1 MFLCFNLKNLDIFL
15 YSCILILAFWK
26 EDDNEGKKKK
36 KKVTVSEL
44 NNKNFQNLLF
54 SQFSQESQLPLLAL
68 LDRNF
73 KHSNYLNLYITL
85 HT

>member
-36 KKVTVSEL
+36 KVTVSEL
-44 NNKNFQNLLF
+44 NNKHFQNLLF